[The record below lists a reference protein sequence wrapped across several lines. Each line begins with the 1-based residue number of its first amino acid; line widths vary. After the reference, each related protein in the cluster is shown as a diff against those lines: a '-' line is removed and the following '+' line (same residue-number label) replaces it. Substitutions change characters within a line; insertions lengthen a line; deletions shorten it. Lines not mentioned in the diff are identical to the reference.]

1 MDFYWEYYKE
11 LNPDL
16 YWSGFTTSNQYINHF
31 HKHGL
36 KENRRYRFS
45 ELFPEFDL
53 NSYKSKNPNL
63 TLQSRADYEYHYFL
77 IGRYSKEQEK
87 ETDKEED
94 KEEGKLRFGF
104 FLTGFGEPNIEV
116 KKEILLKNLEVIKG
130 WKDKYEIDLY
140 VYLYTPRYLDRLNEL
155 ELSKYVSNVYIT
167 AQPGIVGEFIYRDV
181 SKHYQNYD
189 YIFMFLDDI
198 EFPKDLSLEM
208 MMLVYNK
215 EQLDILGLPLTM
227 DSPANHAFMY
237 QNIEMMAQ
245 GYTYRETN
253 FIEYFVYFISSIKFS
268 KYLAFFNKD
277 TKWCWGIDLALH
289 NNGIK
294 LGMLDSYPLK
304 HYFKACSYSKNLPDP
319 GIELNHIKSKT
330 KTIKNMVILNKQKY

>member
-16 YWSGFTTSNQYINHF
+16 YWADCILPADYINHF
-31 HKHGL
+31 HKHG
-36 KENRRYRFS
+36 KSENRNYRFS
-45 ELFPEFDL
+45 ELFPTFDL
-53 NSYKSKNPNL
+53 DTYKLKNPRL
-63 TLQSRADYEYHYFL
+63 ILQSRSDYEYHYFL
-77 IGRYSKEQEK
+77 IGRYCKDEKIESIEKKEQ
-87 ETDKEED
+87 
-94 KEEGKLRFGF
+94 EGKLRFGF
-104 FLTGFGEPNIEV
+104 FLTGFGLPNIEV
-116 KKEILLKNLEVIKG
+116 KKDILLKNLEVMKG
-130 WKDKYEIDLY
+130 WKDTYEIDLY
-140 VYLYTPRYLDRLNEL
+140 IYLYTPSYLDNLNEL
-155 ELSKYVSNVYIT
+155 QLSKYVSNVYIT
-167 AQPGIVGEFIYRDV
+167 AQPGIVGEFIYREV

-189 YIFMFLDDI
+189 YIFLFLDDI
-198 EFPKDLSLEM
+198 EFPKNLSLEM

-237 QNIEMMAQ
+237 QNTEMITQ

-253 FIEYFVYFISSIKFS
+253 FIEYFVYLISSIKFP

-277 TKWCWGIDLALH
+277 TKWCWGIDLALY

-294 LGMLDSYPLK
+294 LGMLDSYPLR
-304 HYFKACSYSKNLPDP
+304 HYFKACSYSKSLPDP
-319 GIELNHIKSKT
+319 AIELNNIKSKT

>member
-16 YWSGFTTSNQYINHF
+16 YWAGFITPNDYITHF
-31 HKHGL
+31 HKHG
-36 KENRRYRFS
+36 KQENRKYRFS
-45 ELFPEFDL
+45 ELFPTFDL
-53 NSYKSKNPNL
+53 NSYKKQNSKL
-63 TLQSRADYEYHYFL
+63 LLHTQADYEYHYFL
-77 IGRYSKEQEK
+77 IGRYFNEQEK
-87 ETDKEED
+87 D
-94 KEEGKLRFGF
+94 GKLRFGF

-116 KKEILLKNLEVIKG
+116 KKDILLKNLEVIKG
-130 WKDKYEIDLY
+130 WKEKYEIDLY
-140 VYLYTPRYLDRLNEL
+140 IYLYTPSYLDELNKL
-155 ELSKYVSNVYIT
+155 ELTKYVSNVYIT
-167 AQPGIVGEFIYRDV
+167 AKPGIVGEFIYREV

-208 MMLVYNK
+208 MMIVYNK

-237 QNIEMMAQ
+237 QNIDMVRE

-253 FIEYFVYFISSIKFS
+253 FIEYFVYFISSIKFP
-268 KYLAFFNKD
+268 KYLAFYNKD
-277 TKWCWGIDLALH
+277 TRWCWGIDLALY

-319 GIELNHIKSKT
+319 SIELNSIKSRT
-330 KTIKNMVILNKQKY
+330 KIIKNMVILKKQKY

>member
-16 YWSGFTTSNQYINHF
+16 YWAGFITPNDYINHF
-31 HKHGL
+31 HKHG
-36 KENRRYRFS
+36 KQENRKYRFS
-45 ELFPEFDL
+45 ELFPTFDL
-53 NSYKSKNPNL
+53 NSYKKQNPNL
-63 TLQSRADYEYHYFL
+63 LLQTQIDYEYHYFL
-77 IGRYSKEQEK
+77 IGRYSKKEQ
-87 ETDKEED
+87 
-94 KEEGKLRFGF
+94 EGKLRFGF
-104 FLTGFGEPNIEV
+104 FLTGFGEPNIEI
-116 KKEILLKNLEVIKG
+116 KKEILLKNLQVIKG
-130 WKDKYEIDLY
+130 WKEKYEIDLY
-140 VYLYTPRYLDRLNEL
+140 IYLYTPSYLDELNKL
-155 ELSKYVSNVYIT
+155 ELTKYVSNVYIT
-167 AQPGIVGEFIYRDV
+167 AKPGIVGEFIYREV

-208 MMLVYNK
+208 MMIVYNK
-215 EQLDILGLPLTM
+215 EQLDILGLPLTI

-237 QNIEMMAQ
+237 QNIDMIRE

-253 FIEYFVYFISSIKFS
+253 FIEYFVYFISSIKFP
-268 KYLAFFNKD
+268 KYLAFYNKD
-277 TKWCWGIDLALH
+277 TRWCWGIDLALY

-319 GIELNHIKSKT
+319 AIELNSIKSRT
-330 KTIKNMVILNKQKY
+330 KIIKNMVIFKKQKY